1 MIAENTSGS
10 IASEAQTNRNAMT
23 SGKAEATAILRIQGM
38 SDSGKAQELR
48 RAAARLDGIL
58 RVDINYI
65 LDSVTVKYDA
75 NKLTSA
81 QVKEKLAPINHGD
94 RLGPED

>member
-1 MIAENTSGS
+1 M
-10 IASEAQTNRNAMT
+10 TN
-23 SGKAEATAILRIQGM
+23 GKGEATAILKLQGM
-38 SDSGKAQELR
+38 SDWEQAKRFR
-48 RAAARLDGIL
+48 RTAAKLDGIS

-81 QVKEKLAPINHGD
+81 QIRKKLALRNHAPVMHQTDSGE
-94 RLGPED
+94 GSKIE

>member
-1 MIAENTSGS
+1 
-10 IASEAQTNRNAMT
+10 MT
-23 SGKAEATAILRIQGM
+23 SGKGEAIAILKMRVV
-38 SDSGKAQELR
+38 SDTGKARRLR
-48 RAAARLDGIL
+48 RAAAHLDGIL

-81 QVKEKLAPINHGD
+81 QVKKKLGQNHPTQGTRQTD
-94 RLGPED
+94 SV

>member
-1 MIAENTSGS
+1 
-10 IASEAQTNRNAMT
+10 MT
-23 SGKAEATAILRIQGM
+23 SGKGEATAILKIRGM
-38 SDSGKAQELR
+38 SDSGQARRLR
-48 RAAARLDGIL
+48 RAAAKLDGVL

-81 QVKEKLAPINHGD
+81 QVKKKLALGNHTPVTSQTDSG
-94 RLGPED
+94 

>member
-1 MIAENTSGS
+1 MMG
-10 IASEAQTNRNAMT
+10 
-23 SGKAEATAILRIQGM
+23 GKREATAILKIRGM
-38 SDSGKAQELR
+38 SDSAEVQRFR
-48 RAAARLDGIL
+48 RASSKLDGVL

-81 QVKEKLAPINHGD
+81 QIKKRLALRNRAPATR
-94 RLGPED
+94 RLDSADPKVR

>member
-1 MIAENTSGS
+1 
-10 IASEAQTNRNAMT
+10 MT
-23 SGKAEATAILRIQGM
+23 SEKGEAIAILKIRGM
-38 SDSGKAQELR
+38 SDSGWARRLR
-48 RAAARLDGIL
+48 RAATNVDGIL

-81 QVKEKLAPINHGD
+81 QVKK
-94 RLGPED
+94 RLGPDYRIPTAQKPVSQ